1 MVFASVLSC
10 SITFLSGNVR
20 PFFKVYNVGMNCAV
34 PFSCLFRD
42 LPKGKDV
49 VATSCPFAE
58 ANSLFMNGV
67 LQSRGYALL
76 YELTAYFACFMWESK
91 VLPLKSLQS
100 SKSPFYAS
108 FTIKSVSR
116 KSRFRGKS
124 SEGKILQIP
133 LIQRSCVCFRRSVFL
148 ISMMAILVSWIDCSL
163 VFMSMS
169 WVASGIETV
178 FKSFAGLK
186 ILRNY
191 SWHLLS
197 GSSTRDKT
205 LPSLF
210 LIDTFPLLY
219 TPLSIFPTI
228 YSVCRSCRFSI
239 SSSLSLLAIVS
250 LPCPGSVYFSVAV
263 FHSLASFASSM
274 GK

>member
-1 MVFASVLSC
+1 MVFASVLSY

-49 VATSCPFAE
+49 VTTSCPFAE

-133 LIQRSCVCFRRSVFL
+133 LIQRSCRLLQAICLSHLYDGHLGFL
-148 ISMMAILVSWIDCSL
+148 DWLQFGVYVD
-163 VFMSMS
+163 V
-169 WVASGIETV
+169 
-178 FKSFAGLK
+178 
-186 ILRNY
+186 
-191 SWHLLS
+191 LS
-197 GSSTRDKT
+197 GFGYWNR
-205 LPSLF
+205 
-210 LIDTFPLLY
+210 I
-219 TPLSIFPTI
+219 
-228 YSVCRSCRFSI
+228 
-239 SSSLSLLAIVS
+239 
-250 LPCPGSVYFSVAV
+250 
-263 FHSLASFASSM
+263 
-274 GK
+274 